1 VVHGVPN
8 QEETASMGLEQSL
21 RLSRIRDFLRIE
33 AGAFILDHQQHASIG
48 LAEASH
54 INLLGWVLVIPVHNS
69 IGECLSQGQFDLREM
84 VFSTLHLTRERH
96 DILDDPFERWYGGR
110 NSFTETQG

>member
-1 VVHGVPN
+1 
-8 QEETASMGLEQSL
+8 MGLVQAL
-21 RLSRIRDFLRIE
+21 RLGGIRDFLRIE
-33 AGAFILDHQQHASIG
+33 AGAFILDYQQHASIG

-54 INLLGWVLVIPVHNS
+54 INLLGWVLVVPVNNS

-84 VFSTLHLTRERH
+84 AFSTLHFTCERH
-96 DILDDPFERWYGGR
+96 NILDDPFERWHGGR